1 MDMLT
6 DSGVNAMSDRQQSAM
21 LIADDAYAGSA
32 TYTRL
37 AEKLRENFGMD
48 HFLPTHQGRAAEN
61 VISET
66 LVTPGSLVPMNY
78 HFTTSKAHITH
89 RGGEVLELI
98 RPGATATSRTCAS
111 SWGPTSSVA
120 SPCPWPT

>member
-1 MDMLT
+1 
-6 DSGVNAMSDRQQSAM
+6 M

-37 AEKLRENFGMD
+37 AEKLREIFGMN

-66 LVTPGSLVPMNY
+66 LVTP
-78 HFTTSKAHITH
+78 
-89 RGGEVLELI
+89 R
-98 RPGATATSRTCAS
+98 ATATSRTCAS
-111 SWGPTSSVA
+111 RWGPTSSVA